1 MVYAAILLAEIFERG
16 GEECVTLS
24 YKSVK
29 FLFMNFEHS
38 AKAKDMV
45 KKVRL
50 FLDEHIL
57 PLESEYLK
65 NHTEEANWKNWMVDP
80 RIEALKEKAK
90 AAGLWNLFLPELS
103 GLSNLEYAPVAEITG
118 HSLLAPEIFNCNAP
132 DTGNMEV
139 IWKYGSEAQK
149 EQWLKPLLEGKI
161 RSAFCMTEPDV
172 ASSDATNMEATIT
185 ENGDEIILNG
195 TKWWSTGLGHPNCKV
210 VIFMGLSDPSAHK
223 YLQHSM
229 VLVPM
234 DTEGVT
240 IERMLPVFGSFDAPY
255 GHGEVSF
262 KNVRLPKTAVIAGLG
277 KGFEIAQ
284 GRLGPGRVHH
294 CMRQIGVAERAL
306 EFMIQRGM
314 ERVAFGKP
322 LINLGGNRD
331 IVANARIDIEMTRLL
346 ILKTAYLLDT
356 VGAMGALSEV
366 SQIKVVAPNVA
377 CKIVDQAIQLLGGK
391 GLSNDSPLAAM
402 YAYARILRL
411 ADGPDE
417 VHRGVVARLE
427 LLKYKA

>member
-1 MVYAAILLAEIFERG
+1 M
-16 GEECVTLS
+16 
-24 YKSVK
+24 
-29 FLFMNFEHS
+29 M
-38 AKAKDMV
+38 
-45 KKVRL
+45 KKVRQ

-57 PLESEYLK
+57 PLEDEYLK
-65 NHTEEANWKNWMVDP
+65 EQRFEDPNWKGWVIDP
-80 RIEALKEKAK
+80 RIEALKDKAK
-90 AAGLWNLFLPELS
+90 AAGLWNLFLPPLS
-103 GLSNLEYAPVAEITG
+103 GLSNLEYAPIAEITG

-139 IWKYGSEAQK
+139 LWKYGSDAQK

-172 ASSDATNMEATIT
+172 ASSDATNMQATIT
-185 ENGDEIILNG
+185 EDGDDIVLNG
-195 TKWWSTGLGHPNCKV
+195 TKWWSTGIGHPNCKV
-210 VIFMGLSDPSAHK
+210 VIFMGLSDAKAHK

-229 VLVPM
+229 VLVPL
-234 DTEGVT
+234 DAVGIKV
-240 IERMLPVFGSFDAPY
+240 ERMLPVFGGYDAPY

-262 KNVRLPKTAVIAGLG
+262 NNVRLPKNAVIAGLG

-284 GRLGPGRVHH
+284 GRLGPGRIHH

-306 EFMIQRGM
+306 KLMIERGM

-331 IVANARIDIEMTRLL
+331 LIANARIDIEMARLL
-346 ILKTAYLLDT
+346 VLKTAFLLDT

-366 SQIKVVAPNVA
+366 SQIKVIAPNVA
-377 CKIVDQAIQLLGGK
+377 CRILDQAIQLFGGK
-391 GLSNDSPLAAM
+391 GLSNDTPLAAM

-417 VHRGVVARLE
+417 VHRGVVAKME
-427 LLKYKA
+427 LMKYKSA